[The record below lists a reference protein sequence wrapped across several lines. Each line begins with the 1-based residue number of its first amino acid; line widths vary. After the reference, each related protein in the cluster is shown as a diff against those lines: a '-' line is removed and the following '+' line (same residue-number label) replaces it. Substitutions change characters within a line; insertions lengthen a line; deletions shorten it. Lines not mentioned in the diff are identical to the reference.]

1 MEKKPKVKNK
11 GKMALFLLAAGA
23 VVIGK
28 FAFKVGIIHT
38 IRMWFE
44 NIF

>member
-1 MEKKPKVKNK
+1 MKKTPKVKNK
-11 GKMALFLLAAGA
+11 GEIALFLIAAGA
-23 VVIGK
+23 VVIVK